1 MNNSNQWLR
10 SEKMVGVITIFVTCG
25 LVLVAVAVAVLGQRK
40 RAKKAA
46 KEKEERRERAA
57 FNKALDRYS
66 ERWGNPYNEV

>member
-10 SEKMVGVITIFVTCG
+10 SGKMVGVITIFVTCG

-57 FNKALDRYS
+57 FNEALDRYS